1 MSVNPADSQIYG
13 SLFGTDQMRDL
24 ISDRAQ
30 LAAMLEVEAALA
42 RAEAS
47 LGIIPHEAAQAITA
61 AARIEVLSFDKIAAS
76 TAIVGYPVVELVAQ
90 LGRAAGADAARF
102 VHLGATTQDIL
113 DTALVLQMRRGVA
126 IIRRDLIATA
136 QALAEQA
143 MRYRDTPIA
152 GRSHLQHAVPITFGL
167 KCATWAAPLATHV
180 ARLDQAAARVFVVQ
194 FGGAAG
200 TLASLGLS
208 GPAVAAALAHELDLA
223 APDLPWH
230 VTRDSL
236 AEVAAIF
243 ALICGS
249 LSKFALDIVLLSQT
263 EVAEVCEPHT
273 EGTGSSSTMPQKRNP
288 ILSEYILAATRAVHA
303 LIPIVFSAMTQDHER
318 STGAWQSESLAI
330 PQIFTL
336 TAGALARART
346 LAAGMIADPARMRL
360 NLDATGGLIMAEALA
375 TILTPAMGRAAA
387 HHAVSRACD
396 RARDE
401 NCALGDVI
409 ADMIAKDDAQLGR
422 HLSHEEIARAMDPAC
437 YLGSAGIFVDRV
449 AARIAALK

>member
-13 SLFGTDQMRDL
+13 SLFGTDEMRAL
-24 ISDRAQ
+24 LSDRAH

-47 LGIIPHEAAQAITA
+47 LEIIPREAAQAITA

-76 TAIVGYPVVELVAQ
+76 TATVGYPVVGLVAE
-90 LGRAAGADAARF
+90 LGRAAGADAARY
-102 VHLGATTQDIL
+102 VHLGSTTQDIV
-113 DTALVLQMRRGVA
+113 DTALVLQMRRGAA

-136 QALAEQA
+136 HALAAQA
-143 MRYRDTPIA
+143 IRYRDTPIA

-167 KCATWAAPLATHV
+167 KCATWAAPLADHV
-180 ARLDQAAARVFVVQ
+180 VRLDQAAARVFKVQ

-200 TLASLGLS
+200 TLASLGAS
-208 GPAVAAALAHELDLA
+208 GPAVAAALARELDLA
-223 APDLPWH
+223 ASDLPWH
-230 VTRDSL
+230 VTRDGL
-236 AEVAAIF
+236 AEVAAIL
-243 ALICGS
+243 ALVCGS

-263 EVAEVCEPHT
+263 EVAEACEPHA
-273 EGTGSSSTMPQKRNP
+273 EGAGSSSTMPQKRNP

-303 LIPIVFSAMTQDHER
+303 LVPIVFSAMTQDHER
-318 STGAWQSESLAI
+318 STGPWQSESLAI

-336 TAGALARART
+336 TAGALERAHK
-346 LAAGMIADPARMRL
+346 LAMGMIADPARMRQ
-360 NLDATGGLIMAEALA
+360 NLEATRGLIMAEAIA

-387 HHAVSRACD
+387 HRAVSRACD

-401 NCALGDVI
+401 NRALAAVI
-409 ADMIAKDDAQLGR
+409 AEDAGIGR
-422 HLSHEEIARAMDPAC
+422 HLSREEIERAMDPAG
-437 YLGSAGIFVDRV
+437 YLGSAGVFVDRV